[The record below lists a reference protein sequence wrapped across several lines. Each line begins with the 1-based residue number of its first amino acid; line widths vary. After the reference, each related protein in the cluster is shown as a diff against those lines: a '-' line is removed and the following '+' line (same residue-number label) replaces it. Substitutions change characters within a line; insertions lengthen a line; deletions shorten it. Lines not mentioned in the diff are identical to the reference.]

1 MDDSVARQF
10 ATAHPDPGFP
20 DTSTTSTSSEEI
32 GPLVGTGI
40 ARPVCDGA
48 CRDPRYPLV
57 MPLAPAHPAVVLPL
71 QVLGL
76 PLSALVMGA
85 MAPDA
90 PVYLPV
96 GVSYQTTHS
105 GVGIAV
111 DVVIGLVM
119 LWLWFAL
126 LRDAVVDLTPSLRR
140 RALPQAR
147 LARRAW
153 LLAPLAVAVGAGTH
167 VLWDSATH
175 DWGFLVQELAFLR
188 EEYGPIPL
196 YRWLQHSSTVA
207 GSLVVATYGVLRLS
221 RRPLIPRPPAVGR
234 SGLWLVPVPLTAL
247 SVGTVFR
254 DPEAAVGAALLALL
268 VVASAWRTV
277 RRRKP

>member
-1 MDDSVARQF
+1 
-10 ATAHPDPGFP
+10 
-20 DTSTTSTSSEEI
+20 
-32 GPLVGTGI
+32 
-40 ARPVCDGA
+40 
-48 CRDPRYPLV
+48 

-71 QVLGL
+71 QRLGL
-76 PLSALVMGA
+76 PLSALVMGTL
-85 MAPDA
+85 APDA

-105 GVGIAV
+105 GWGVAV
-111 DVVIGLVM
+111 DTVIGLVL

-126 LRDAVVDLTPSLRR
+126 LRDAVVDLTPYLRR
-140 RALPQAR
+140 RAPAEAR
-147 LARRAW
+147 LGRRAW
-153 LLAPLAVAVGAGTH
+153 LLAPLAVGVGAGTH

-207 GSLVVATYGVLRLS
+207 GSVVVAAYGVSWLS
-221 RRPLIPRPPAVGR
+221 RRPVVPRPPAVGR

-247 SVGTVFR
+247 SVAIVLR
-254 DPEAAVGAALLALL
+254 DPEVTVGAALLALL
-268 VVASAWRTV
+268 VVAGAWRAV
-277 RRRKP
+277 RQRKP

>member
-1 MDDSVARQF
+1 
-10 ATAHPDPGFP
+10 
-20 DTSTTSTSSEEI
+20 
-32 GPLVGTGI
+32 
-40 ARPVCDGA
+40 
-48 CRDPRYPLV
+48 

-71 QVLGL
+71 QRLGL

-85 MAPDA
+85 LAPDA

-96 GVSYQTTHS
+96 GVSYRTTHS
-105 GVGIAV
+105 GPGVAV
-111 DVVIGLVM
+111 DAVIGLVL

-140 RALPQAR
+140 RAPAEAR
-147 LARRAW
+147 LERRAW

-175 DWGFLVQELAFLR
+175 DWGFLVHELAFLR
-188 EEYGPIPL
+188 AELGPIPV
-196 YRWLQHSSTVA
+196 YRWLQHASTVA
-207 GSLVVATYGVLRLS
+207 GSAVVAAYGASRLG
-221 RRPLIPRPPAVGR
+221 RRPPVPRPPAVPH

-247 SVGTVFR
+247 WVTIVLR
-254 DPEAAVGAALLALL
+254 DPEAAVGAAMVALL

-277 RRRKP
+277 RRRQPGEA

>member
-1 MDDSVARQF
+1 
-10 ATAHPDPGFP
+10 
-20 DTSTTSTSSEEI
+20 
-32 GPLVGTGI
+32 
-40 ARPVCDGA
+40 
-48 CRDPRYPLV
+48 

-71 QVLGL
+71 QRLGL

-85 MAPDA
+85 LAPDV

-96 GVSYQTTHS
+96 GVSYRTTHS
-105 GVGIAV
+105 GWGVAI
-111 DVVIGLVM
+111 DVVIGLIL

-126 LRDAVVDLTPSLRR
+126 VRDAVVDLTPSLRR
-140 RALPQAR
+140 RVPAEAR
-147 LARRAW
+147 LGRRAW
-153 LLAPLAVAVGAGTH
+153 PLAPLAVAVGSGTH

-188 EEYGPIPL
+188 EEYGPLPL

-207 GSLVVATYGVLRLS
+207 GSAVVATYGVSRLRS
-221 RRPLIPRPPAVGR
+221 RPVVPRPPAVGR
-234 SGLWLVPVPLTAL
+234 SLLWLVPIPLAAL
-247 SVGTVFR
+247 SVAFVFR

-277 RRRKP
+277 RQPEP